1 MSTVVPTPRLGGPI
15 YQPRTPP
22 PSAAIVVTSVSQPT
36 NRANLGIT
44 RLLSGNSATAAG
56 KISPFWG
63 SLKSP
68 RRLLLST
75 YAGLLCIT
83 SVLLTVGVFSSY
95 GVDAST
101 LWVVLFLGIFAA
113 VAERQGVAIGAH
125 AEGSVSVLPV
135 LLAAVVLGPSAAILV
150 AFASFL
156 FYVQPFTRW
165 LVWTST
171 RVMVAGAAGLAAASI
186 AADDRF
192 LSLLEATVAAACV
205 EGLGSAVFASIT
217 VAIRHPGTFA
227 ATFRTTGR
235 MIAATVPL
243 YAPTVAVLAYVF
255 IQLTPWTL
263 LLFAVPALA
272 AQRLLSLYQQQA
284 LLSDDLAFANARLE
298 GASISFA
305 GGLVAALDARD
316 EYTAGHSAAVAIY
329 ARDIAREMRL
339 TDAQQSHVHLAGLLH
354 DIGKVGLPPGILE
367 KIGPLTAHERAV
379 MEAHSIIGER
389 IVRNVEGFGDLALAI
404 RHHHERFDGAGYP
417 DGLAEEKIPLFSRI
431 IAVADAYNA
440 MTSERPYRA
449 ALTTQ
454 EAQERLAQEAGA
466 QFDPIVVAA
475 FETLLGRAAESY
487 LVANQ
492 AHFALDARWRAV
504 SSTPVGVAI

>member
-1 MSTVVPTPRLGGPI
+1 MSTDVPTHRLGGPV

-63 SLKSP
+63 TLKSP
-68 RRLLLST
+68 RRLLLPT
-75 YAGLLCIT
+75 YAGLLCIA
-83 SVLLTVGVFSSY
+83 SIILTVGVFSSH
-95 GVDAST
+95 GINASS

-113 VAERQGVAIGAH
+113 VAERQGVVIGTH

-165 LVWTST
+165 LVWTSS
-171 RVMVAGAAGLAAASI
+171 RVIVAGAAGLVAASI

-192 LSLLEATVAAACV
+192 LALLEATVLAACV
-205 EGLGSAVFASIT
+205 EGLGSAAFASVT
-217 VAIRHPGTFA
+217 VAIRHPGMFSP
-227 ATFRTTGR
+227 TFRTTTR

-255 IQLTPWTL
+255 IHLTPWTL

-284 LLSDDLAFANARLE
+284 SLSDDLAHANARLE

-329 ARDIAREMRL
+329 ARDVAREMGL
-339 TDAQQSHVHLAGLLH
+339 SDAQQHRVHLAGLLH

-367 KIGPLTAHERAV
+367 KVGPLTAHERAL
-379 MEAHSIIGER
+379 MEAHSVIGER

-404 RHHHERFDGAGYP
+404 RHHHERFDGTGYP
-417 DGLAEEKIPLFSRI
+417 DGLAEGTIPLFSRI

-449 ALTTQ
+449 ALTTE
-454 EAQERLAQEAGA
+454 EAQDRLAHEAGM
-466 QFDPIVVAA
+466 QFDPAVVTA
-475 FETLLGRAAESY
+475 FEKLLGRSAHSY

-492 AHFALDARWRAV
+492 EHFALDARWRAV
-504 SSTPVGVAI
+504 NGAPVSVAV